1 MMKGPFILKDVM
13 YLSTLRHVVM
23 FLGDAL
29 CLESIKTICCLPCVL
44 LGVGTFS
51 RCELLVL

>member
-1 MMKGPFILKDVM
+1 MMKDPFMLKNGM
-13 YLSTLRHVVM
+13 YLHALQPVVM

-29 CLESIKTICCLPCVL
+29 FRIHQNDLSSAPCAL